1 MSQKKIIF
9 GQHKKY
15 GLFIEIILNFFFF
28 ETTLS
33 HNKLNKRN

>member
-15 GLFIEIILNFFFF
+15 DLFFEIVFHYFFFK
-28 ETTLS
+28 TTLS
-33 HNKLNKRN
+33 HSKLNKGS

>member
-15 GLFIEIILNFFFF
+15 GLFIEIILNFFFWKQLYL
-28 ETTLS
+28 TT
-33 HNKLNKRN
+33 N